1 MRGGNEGGVM
11 GTEDKEAGLSG
22 LGDIQGDRGVGTV
35 AAAVLMLEIIRKV
48 MDERP
53 LAAWKD

>member
-1 MRGGNEGGVM
+1 M